1 MRNMPT
7 DIQFSR
13 GSLGPRIEGTSDPL
27 AVSRFEGRR
36 VAPSSRTSAEWE
48 RVAPALREKCF
59 FSARVNDAEVLGKM
73 RELIGQAVDSSKRN
87 PNEALVSQDKFIS
100 EMKSFLRSRGY
111 TMGGSK
117 LTDITSRRRLGLIY
131 DMNVQEAREY
141 ARYVRGQDADVLD
154 MYPAQEFVRVEIRRV
169 PRTDWPVRW
178 RAAGG
183 KIRGG
188 RMVAL
193 KSDPVWTNLSRFGRP
208 YPPFDYG
215 SGMGVEDIDRE
226 EAVELGLLPDDEPAD
241 EIPEFDIALEAE
253 VSLDRIPEDMVEE
266 IVRETPNARIEDGK
280 LKMRDKKPLPTWK
293 DLGLDSARTWKSSKP
308 SIKENLIGVADA
320 KKRLKEGFEVDAPDG
335 GKVTFN
341 EDVLRHWEETVKRES
356 DVSGRLA
363 RLNIAQDCVREAL
376 EVWELPNGQ
385 RTYINIFENSKGKI
399 RGIAVAVS
407 NNTVVRTWFVSSV
420 QELDKCRKGT
430 RIGKR

>member
-1 MRNMPT
+1 MPNL
-7 DIQFSR
+7 SV
-13 GSLGPRIEGTSDPL
+13 SLASDPK

-36 VAPSSRTSAEWE
+36 AAPSTRTSAEWE

-73 RELIGQAVDSSKRN
+73 RELIGKAVDSSKRN

-100 EMKSFLRSRGY
+100 EMKSFLASRGY

-141 ARYVRGQDADVLD
+141 ARYVRGQDADALD
-154 MYPAQEFVRVEIRRV
+154 MYPAQEFLRVESRRV
-169 PRTDWPVRW
+169 PRTDWPMRW

-226 EAVELGLLPDDEPAD
+226 EAIELGLLPDDEPAD
-241 EIPEFDIALEAE
+241 EIPDFDIALEAK
-253 VSLDRIPEDMVEE
+253 VSLDRIPEDMVDS
-266 IVRETPNARIEDGK
+266 IIKETPNARVENGK
-280 LKMRDKKPLPTWK
+280 LKMSDKKPLPTWK
-293 DLGLDSARTWKSSKP
+293 DLELEDTKKWKP
-308 SIKENLIGVADA
+308 SGIKFSRSSISDAKQALKSGEFVSTPIGKIGFNEAVLKDWQKYSDEVVNDRLSYYGVAKQIA
-320 KKRLKEGFEVDAPDG
+320 A
-335 GKVTFN
+335 N
-341 EDVLRHWEETVKRES
+341 
-356 DVSGRLA
+356 A
-363 RLNIAQDCVREAL
+363 R
-376 EVWELPNGQ
+376 EVWRQGNQMTLV
-385 RTYINIFENSKGKI
+385 NIYENAKGKT
-399 RGIAVAVS
+399 RGFVVVVEDGM
-407 NNTVVRTWFVSSV
+407 VVRTYFAKD
-420 QELDKCRKGT
+420 LNALNNARKGEL
-430 RIGKR
+430 IWKE

>member
-1 MRNMPT
+1 MPA
-7 DIQFSR
+7 
-13 GSLGPRIEGTSDPL
+13 LELNLASDPK
-27 AVSRFEGRR
+27 AVSRFDGRR
-36 VAPSSRTSAEWE
+36 AAPSTRTSAEWE

-73 RELIGQAVDSSKRN
+73 RELIGKAVDSSKRN

-100 EMKSFLRSRGY
+100 EMKSFLASRGY
-111 TMGGSK
+111 TIGGSK

-141 ARYVRGQDADVLD
+141 ARYVRGQDADALD
-154 MYPAQEFVRVEIRRV
+154 MYPAQEFVRVESRRV
-169 PRTDWPVRW
+169 PRTDWPMRW

-183 KIRGG
+183 KIRGR

-253 VSLDRIPEDMVEE
+253 VSLDRIPEDMVDS
-266 IVRETPNARIEDGK
+266 IIKETPNARIENGK
-280 LKMRDKKPLPTWK
+280 LKMSDKKPLPTWK
-293 DLGLDSARTWKSSKP
+293 DLELEDTKKWKP
-308 SIKENLIGVADA
+308 SGIKFSRSSVSDAKQALKSGEFVSTPIGKIGFNEAVLKDWQKYSDEVVNDRLSYYGVAKQIA
-320 KKRLKEGFEVDAPDG
+320 A
-335 GKVTFN
+335 N
-341 EDVLRHWEETVKRES
+341 
-356 DVSGRLA
+356 A
-363 RLNIAQDCVREAL
+363 R
-376 EVWELPNGQ
+376 EVWRQGNQMTLV
-385 RTYINIFENSKGKI
+385 NIYENAKGKT
-399 RGIAVAVS
+399 RGFVVVVEDGM
-407 NNTVVRTWFVSSV
+407 VVRTYFAKD
-420 QELDKCRKGT
+420 LNALNNARKGEL
-430 RIGKR
+430 IWKE

>member
-1 MRNMPT
+1 MPA
-7 DIQFSR
+7 
-13 GSLGPRIEGTSDPL
+13 LELNLASDPK

-36 VAPSSRTSAEWE
+36 AAPSTRTSAEWE

-73 RELIGQAVDSSKRN
+73 RELIGKAVDSSKRN

-141 ARYVRGQDADVLD
+141 ARYVRGQDADALD
-154 MYPAQEFVRVEIRRV
+154 MYPAQEFVRVESRRV

-241 EIPEFDIALEAE
+241 EIPDFDIALEAE
-253 VSLDRIPEDMVEE
+253 VSLDRIPEDMVDS
-266 IVRETPNARIEDGK
+266 IIKETPNARVENGK
-280 LKMRDKKPLPTWK
+280 LKMSDKKPLPTWK
-293 DLGLDSARTWKSSKP
+293 DLELEDTKKWKP
-308 SIKENLIGVADA
+308 SGIKFSRSSISDAKQALKSGEFVSTPIGKIGFNEAVLKDWQKYSDEVVNDRLSYYGVAKQIA
-320 KKRLKEGFEVDAPDG
+320 A
-335 GKVTFN
+335 N
-341 EDVLRHWEETVKRES
+341 
-356 DVSGRLA
+356 A
-363 RLNIAQDCVREAL
+363 R
-376 EVWELPNGQ
+376 EVWRQGNQMTLV
-385 RTYINIFENSKGKI
+385 NIYENAKGKT
-399 RGIAVAVS
+399 RGFVVVVEDGM
-407 NNTVVRTWFVSSV
+407 VVRTYFAKD
-420 QELDKCRKGT
+420 LNALNNARKGEL
-430 RIGKR
+430 IWKE

>member
-1 MRNMPT
+1 MPNL
-7 DIQFSR
+7 SV
-13 GSLGPRIEGTSDPL
+13 SLASDPK

-36 VAPSSRTSAEWE
+36 AAPSTRTSAEWE

-73 RELIGQAVDSSKRN
+73 RELIGKAVDSSKRN

-100 EMKSFLRSRGY
+100 EMKSFLASRGY

-141 ARYVRGQDADVLD
+141 ARYVRGQDADALD
-154 MYPAQEFVRVEIRRV
+154 MYPAQEFARVESRRV
-169 PRTDWPVRW
+169 PRTDWPMRW

-241 EIPEFDIALEAE
+241 EIPDFDIALERKSPSTAY
-253 VSLDRIPEDMVEE
+253 R
-266 IVRETPNARIEDGK
+266 
-280 LKMRDKKPLPTWK
+280 
-293 DLGLDSARTWKSSKP
+293 RTWWT
-308 SIKENLIGVADA
+308 L
-320 KKRLKEGFEVDAPDG
+320 L
-335 GKVTFN
+335 
-341 EDVLRHWEETVKRES
+341 
-356 DVSGRLA
+356 
-363 RLNIAQDCVREAL
+363 
-376 EVWELPNGQ
+376 
-385 RTYINIFENSKGKI
+385 
-399 RGIAVAVS
+399 
-407 NNTVVRTWFVSSV
+407 
-420 QELDKCRKGT
+420 
-430 RIGKR
+430 

>member
-1 MRNMPT
+1 MPA
-7 DIQFSR
+7 
-13 GSLGPRIEGTSDPL
+13 LGLNLASDPK

-73 RELIGQAVDSSKRN
+73 RELIGKAVDSSKRN

-100 EMKSFLRSRGY
+100 EMKSFLASRGY

-141 ARYVRGQDADVLD
+141 ARYVRGQDADALD
-154 MYPAQEFVRVEIRRV
+154 MYPAQEFVRVESRRV

-208 YPPFDYG
+208 FPPFDYG

-253 VSLDRIPEDMVEE
+253 ASLDRIPEDMVEE
-266 IVRETPNARIEDGK
+266 IVRETPNARVENGK
-280 LKMRDKKPLPTWK
+280 LKMSYKKPLPTWADK
-293 DLGLDSARTWKSSKP
+293 NLPSARTWKSPRITEFKNTEESARASLEKGETINTP
-308 SIKENLIGVADA
+308 YGELKFGKHIYEDWKNKSAKEIK
-320 KKRLKEGFEVDAPDG
+320 
-335 GKVTFN
+335 
-341 EDVLRHWEETVKRES
+341 
-356 DVSGRLA
+356 GRLEYYELA
-363 RLNIAQDCVREAL
+363 KALMKDVRE
-376 EVWELPNGQ
+376 VWQQGGQ
-385 RTYINIFENSKGKI
+385 KTYINYYNNRKGKL
-399 RGIAVAVS
+399 RGM
-407 NNTVVRTWFVSSV
+407 VVVVENGNVVKSYFIKDMGA
-420 QELDKCRKGT
+420 LDRARKG
-430 RIGKR
+430 ILLYNKESDGEI

>member
-1 MRNMPT
+1 MPA
-7 DIQFSR
+7 
-13 GSLGPRIEGTSDPL
+13 LELNLASDPK

-36 VAPSSRTSAEWE
+36 AAPSTRTSAEWE

-73 RELIGQAVDSSKRN
+73 RELIGKAVDSSKRN

-100 EMKSFLRSRGY
+100 EMKSFLASRGY

-131 DMNVQEAREY
+131 DMNIQEAREY
-141 ARYVRGQDADVLD
+141 ARYVRGQDADALD
-154 MYPAQEFVRVEIRRV
+154 MYPAQEFVRVESRRV
-169 PRTDWPVRW
+169 PRTDWPTRW

-241 EIPEFDIALEAE
+241 EIPDFDIALEAE
-253 VSLDRIPEDMVEE
+253 VSLDRIPEDMVDS
-266 IVRETPNARIEDGK
+266 IIKETPNARVENGK
-280 LKMRDKKPLPTWK
+280 LKMSDKKPLPTWK
-293 DLGLDSARTWKSSKP
+293 DLELEDTKKWKP
-308 SIKENLIGVADA
+308 SGIKFSRSSISDAKQALKSGEFVSTPIGKIGFNEAVLKDWQKYSDEVVNDRLSYYGVAKQIA
-320 KKRLKEGFEVDAPDG
+320 A
-335 GKVTFN
+335 N
-341 EDVLRHWEETVKRES
+341 
-356 DVSGRLA
+356 A
-363 RLNIAQDCVREAL
+363 R
-376 EVWELPNGQ
+376 EVWRQGNQMTLV
-385 RTYINIFENSKGKI
+385 NIYENAKGKT
-399 RGIAVAVS
+399 RGFVVVVEDGM
-407 NNTVVRTWFVSSV
+407 VVRTYFAKD
-420 QELDKCRKGT
+420 LNALNNARKGEL
-430 RIGKR
+430 IWKE

>member
-1 MRNMPT
+1 MPA
-7 DIQFSR
+7 
-13 GSLGPRIEGTSDPL
+13 LELNLASDPK

-36 VAPSSRTSAEWE
+36 AAPSTRTSAEWE

-73 RELIGQAVDSSKRN
+73 RELIGKAVDSSKRN

-141 ARYVRGQDADVLD
+141 ARYVRGQDADALD
-154 MYPAQEFVRVEIRRV
+154 MYPAQEFVRVESRRV
-169 PRTDWPVRW
+169 PRTDWPARW

-193 KSDPVWTNLSRFGRP
+193 KSDSVWTNLSRFGRP

-215 SGMGVEDIDRE
+215 SGMGVEDVDRE
-226 EAVELGLLPDDEPAD
+226 EAIELGLLPADEPSD
-241 EIPEFDIALEAE
+241 EIPDFDIVLEAE
-253 VSLDRIPEDMVEE
+253 VSLDRIPEDMLDS
-266 IVRETPNARIEDGK
+266 IIKETPNARIEGGK
-280 LKMRDKKPLPTWK
+280 LKMSDKKPLPTWK
-293 DLGLDSARTWKSSKP
+293 DLELEDTKKWKP
-308 SIKENLIGVADA
+308 SGIKFSRSSISDAKQALKSGEFVSTPIGKIGFNEAVLKDWQKYSDEVVNDRLSYYGVAKQIA
-320 KKRLKEGFEVDAPDG
+320 A
-335 GKVTFN
+335 N
-341 EDVLRHWEETVKRES
+341 
-356 DVSGRLA
+356 A
-363 RLNIAQDCVREAL
+363 R
-376 EVWELPNGQ
+376 EVWRQGNQMTLV
-385 RTYINIFENSKGKI
+385 NIYENAKGKT
-399 RGIAVAVS
+399 RGFVVVVEDGM
-407 NNTVVRTWFVSSV
+407 VVRTYFAKD
-420 QELDKCRKGT
+420 LNALNNARKGEL
-430 RIGKR
+430 IWKE

>member
-1 MRNMPT
+1 MPNL
-7 DIQFSR
+7 SV
-13 GSLGPRIEGTSDPL
+13 SLASDPK

-36 VAPSSRTSAEWE
+36 VAPSTRTSAEWE

-73 RELIGQAVDSSKRN
+73 RELIGKAVDSSKRN

-100 EMKSFLRSRGY
+100 EMKSFLASRGY
-111 TMGGSK
+111 TIGGSK

-141 ARYVRGQDADVLD
+141 ARYVRGQDADALD
-154 MYPAQEFVRVEIRRV
+154 MYPAQEFVRVESRRV
-169 PRTDWPVRW
+169 PRTDWPMRW

-241 EIPEFDIALEAE
+241 EIPDFDIALEAE

-266 IVRETPNARIEDGK
+266 IVRETPNARVENGK
-280 LKMRDKKPLPTWK
+280 LKMSDKKPLPTWK
-293 DLGLDSARTWKSSKP
+293 DLELEDTKKWKP
-308 SIKENLIGVADA
+308 SGIKFSRSSISDAKQALKSGEFVSTPIGKIGFNEAVLKDWQKYSDEVVNDRLSYYGVAKQIA
-320 KKRLKEGFEVDAPDG
+320 A
-335 GKVTFN
+335 N
-341 EDVLRHWEETVKRES
+341 
-356 DVSGRLA
+356 A
-363 RLNIAQDCVREAL
+363 R
-376 EVWELPNGQ
+376 EVWRQGNQMTLV
-385 RTYINIFENSKGKI
+385 NIYENAKGKT
-399 RGIAVAVS
+399 RGFVVVVEDGM
-407 NNTVVRTWFVSSV
+407 VVRTYFAKD
-420 QELDKCRKGT
+420 LNALNNARKGEL
-430 RIGKR
+430 IWKE

>member
-1 MRNMPT
+1 MPA
-7 DIQFSR
+7 
-13 GSLGPRIEGTSDPL
+13 LELNLASDPK

-36 VAPSSRTSAEWE
+36 AAPSTRTSAEWE

-73 RELIGQAVDSSKRN
+73 RELIGKAVDSSKRN

-141 ARYVRGQDADVLD
+141 ARYVRGQDADALD
-154 MYPAQEFVRVEIRRV
+154 MYPAQEFVRVESRRV
-169 PRTDWPVRW
+169 PRTDWPTRW

-193 KSDPVWTNLSRFGRP
+193 KSDSVWTNLSRFGRP

-226 EAVELGLLPDDEPAD
+226 EAIELGLLPADEPSD
-241 EIPEFDIALEAE
+241 EIPDFDIALEAE
-253 VSLDRIPEDMVEE
+253 VSLDRIPEDMLDS
-266 IVRETPNARIEDGK
+266 IIKETPNARIEGGK
-280 LKMRDKKPLPTWK
+280 LKMSDKKPLPTWK
-293 DLGLDSARTWKSSKP
+293 DLELEDTKKWKP
-308 SIKENLIGVADA
+308 SGIKFSRSSISDAKQALKSGEFVSTPIGKIGFNEAALKDWQKYSDEVVNDRLSYYGVAKQIA
-320 KKRLKEGFEVDAPDG
+320 A
-335 GKVTFN
+335 N
-341 EDVLRHWEETVKRES
+341 
-356 DVSGRLA
+356 A
-363 RLNIAQDCVREAL
+363 R
-376 EVWELPNGQ
+376 EVWRQGNQMTLV
-385 RTYINIFENSKGKI
+385 NIYENAKGKT
-399 RGIAVAVS
+399 RGFVVVVEDGM
-407 NNTVVRTWFVSSV
+407 VVRTYFAKD
-420 QELDKCRKGT
+420 LNALNNARKGEL
-430 RIGKR
+430 IWKE

>member
-1 MRNMPT
+1 MPNL
-7 DIQFSR
+7 SV
-13 GSLGPRIEGTSDPL
+13 SLASDPK

-36 VAPSSRTSAEWE
+36 AAPSTRTSAEWE

-73 RELIGQAVDSSKRN
+73 RELIGKAVDSSKRN
-87 PNEALVSQDKFIS
+87 LNEALVSQDKFIS
-100 EMKSFLRSRGY
+100 EMKSFLASRGY

-141 ARYVRGQDADVLD
+141 ARYVRGQDADALD
-154 MYPAQEFVRVEIRRV
+154 MYPAQEFVRVESRRV
-169 PRTDWPVRW
+169 PRTDWPMRW

-241 EIPEFDIALEAE
+241 EIPDFDIALEAE
-253 VSLDRIPEDMVEE
+253 VSLDRIPEDMVDS
-266 IVRETPNARIEDGK
+266 IVKETPNARIEDGK

-293 DLGLDSARTWKSSKP
+293 DLELEDTKKWKP
-308 SIKENLIGVADA
+308 SGIKFSRSSISDAKQALKSGEFVSTPIGKIGFNEAVLKDWQKYSDEVVNDRLSYYGVAKQIA
-320 KKRLKEGFEVDAPDG
+320 A
-335 GKVTFN
+335 N
-341 EDVLRHWEETVKRES
+341 
-356 DVSGRLA
+356 A
-363 RLNIAQDCVREAL
+363 R
-376 EVWELPNGQ
+376 EVWRQGNQMTLV
-385 RTYINIFENSKGKI
+385 NIYENAKGKT
-399 RGIAVAVS
+399 RGFVVVVEDGM
-407 NNTVVRTWFVSSV
+407 VVRTYFAKD
-420 QELDKCRKGT
+420 LNALNNARKGEL
-430 RIGKR
+430 IWKE

>member
-1 MRNMPT
+1 MPA
-7 DIQFSR
+7 
-13 GSLGPRIEGTSDPL
+13 LELNLASDPK

-36 VAPSSRTSAEWE
+36 AAPSTRTSAEWE

-73 RELIGQAVDSSKRN
+73 RELIGKAVDSSKRN

-100 EMKSFLRSRGY
+100 EMKSFLASRGY

-141 ARYVRGQDADVLD
+141 ARYVRGQDADALD
-154 MYPAQEFVRVEIRRV
+154 MYPAQEFVRVESRRV
-169 PRTDWPVRW
+169 PRTDWPMRW

-241 EIPEFDIALEAE
+241 EIPDFDIALEAE
-253 VSLDRIPEDMVEE
+253 VSLDRIPEDMVDS
-266 IVRETPNARIEDGK
+266 IIKETPNARIEDGK

-385 RTYINIFENSKGKI
+385 RTYLNIFESIGGKVK
-399 RGIAVAVS
+399 GIAVAVS
-407 NNTVVRTWFVSSV
+407 NGTVVRTWFISKV
-420 QELDKCRKGT
+420 QELDKCRKGK
-430 RIGKR
+430 RIDNAKN

>member
-1 MRNMPT
+1 MPA
-7 DIQFSR
+7 
-13 GSLGPRIEGTSDPL
+13 LELNLASDPK

-36 VAPSSRTSAEWE
+36 AAPSTRTSAEWE

-73 RELIGQAVDSSKRN
+73 RELIGKAVDSSKRN

-100 EMKSFLRSRGY
+100 EMKSFLASRGY

-141 ARYVRGQDADVLD
+141 ARYVRGQDADALD
-154 MYPAQEFVRVEIRRV
+154 MYPAQEFVRVESRRV
-169 PRTDWPVRW
+169 PRTDWPMRW

-188 RMVAL
+188 RMIAL

-241 EIPEFDIALEAE
+241 EIPDFDIALEAE
-253 VSLDRIPEDMVEE
+253 ASLDRIPEDMVDS
-266 IVRETPNARIEDGK
+266 IIKETPNARVENGK
-280 LKMRDKKPLPTWK
+280 LKMSDKKPLPTWK
-293 DLGLDSARTWKSSKP
+293 DLELEDTKKWKP
-308 SIKENLIGVADA
+308 SGIKFSRSSISDAKQALKSGEFVSTPIGKIGFNEAVLKDWQKYSDEVVNDRLSYYGVAKQIA
-320 KKRLKEGFEVDAPDG
+320 A
-335 GKVTFN
+335 N
-341 EDVLRHWEETVKRES
+341 
-356 DVSGRLA
+356 A
-363 RLNIAQDCVREAL
+363 R
-376 EVWELPNGQ
+376 EVWRQGNQMTLV
-385 RTYINIFENSKGKI
+385 NIYENAKGKT
-399 RGIAVAVS
+399 RGFVVVVEDGM
-407 NNTVVRTWFVSSV
+407 VVRTYFAKD
-420 QELDKCRKGT
+420 LNALNNARKGEL
-430 RIGKR
+430 IWKE

>member
-1 MRNMPT
+1 MPA
-7 DIQFSR
+7 
-13 GSLGPRIEGTSDPL
+13 LELNLASDPK

-36 VAPSSRTSAEWE
+36 AAPSTRTSAEWE

-73 RELIGQAVDSSKRN
+73 RELIGKAVDSSKRN

-100 EMKSFLRSRGY
+100 EMKSFLASRGY

-141 ARYVRGQDADVLD
+141 AHYVRVQDADALD
-154 MYPAQEFVRVEIRRV
+154 MYPAQEFVRVESRRV
-169 PRTDWPVRW
+169 PRTDWPTRW

-193 KSDPVWTNLSRFGRP
+193 KSDSVWTNLSRFGRP

-226 EAVELGLLPDDEPAD
+226 EAIELGLLPADEPAD
-241 EIPEFDIALEAE
+241 EIPDFDIVLEAE
-253 VSLDRIPEDMVEE
+253 VSLDRIPEDMVDS
-266 IVRETPNARIEDGK
+266 IIKETPNARVENGK
-280 LKMRDKKPLPTWK
+280 LKMSDKKPLPTWK
-293 DLGLDSARTWKSSKP
+293 DLELEDTKKWKP
-308 SIKENLIGVADA
+308 SGIKFSRSSISDAKQALKSGEFVSTPIGKIGFNEAVLKDWQKYSDEVVNDRLSYYGVAKQIA
-320 KKRLKEGFEVDAPDG
+320 A
-335 GKVTFN
+335 N
-341 EDVLRHWEETVKRES
+341 
-356 DVSGRLA
+356 A
-363 RLNIAQDCVREAL
+363 R
-376 EVWELPNGQ
+376 EVWRQGNQMTLV
-385 RTYINIFENSKGKI
+385 NIYENAKGKT
-399 RGIAVAVS
+399 RGFVVVVEDGM
-407 NNTVVRTWFVSSV
+407 VVRTYFAKD
-420 QELDKCRKGT
+420 LNALNNARKGEL
-430 RIGKR
+430 IWKE